1 MDLRITYPRGED
13 FIVLSH
19 KRVMSITDQTLK
31 VYLTEEE
38 QQLYQAALVDFYLSR
53 SYGSDLYLT
62 KYVEPGIQQEA
73 GVFYSV
79 PSNIE
84 AVCRKDPNII
94 DLAQV
99 TVESTM
105 RALIDAAR
113 AEFPD
118 GDNSGGNIK
127 GGRDELN
134 SKVNSDFSVYE
145 VEEEKREQE
154 AANAE
159 NGGNSS
165 LITDVTTSNRHFMR
179 LTEDGAPF
187 GFYQNIS
194 IFVTDATADEMWQTI
209 DHKPGDFDHIIMD
222 NLYNESTDL
231 IIYVQGAGVEASDE
245 YLFDTFEDMQ
255 LICMGKGKNA
265 VPYSK
270 ELMENLEKIEYYRQ
284 LIVPSPGMVNVLAK
298 MLAEPL
304 KMPIKNIVKVAN
316 KK

>member
-1 MDLRITYPRGED
+1 M
-13 FIVLSH
+13 
-19 KRVMSITDQTLK
+19 
-31 VYLTEEE
+31 
-38 QQLYQAALVDFYLSR
+38 
-53 SYGSDLYLT
+53 
-62 KYVEPGIQQEA
+62 
-73 GVFYSV
+73 

-84 AVCRKDPNII
+84 AVCRKGPNII

-165 LITDVTTSNRHFMR
+165 LITDVTT
-179 LTEDGAPF
+179 G
-187 GFYQNIS
+187 
-194 IFVTDATADEMWQTI
+194 
-209 DHKPGDFDHIIMD
+209 
-222 NLYNESTDL
+222 
-231 IIYVQGAGVEASDE
+231 VQ
-245 YLFDTFEDMQ
+245 
-255 LICMGKGKNA
+255 
-265 VPYSK
+265 
-270 ELMENLEKIEYYRQ
+270 
-284 LIVPSPGMVNVLAK
+284 
-298 MLAEPL
+298 
-304 KMPIKNIVKVAN
+304 
-316 KK
+316 

>member
-1 MDLRITYPRGED
+1 MQISVFGRTD
-13 FIVLSH
+13 
-19 KRVMSITDQTLK
+19 KRACIYTLMK
-31 VYLTEEE
+31 ILQPLGDV
-38 QQLYQAALVDFYLSR
+38 
-53 SYGSDLYLT
+53 
-62 KYVEPGIQQEA
+62 
-73 GVFYSV
+73 
-79 PSNIE
+79 
-84 AVCRKDPNII
+84 AVI
-94 DLAQV
+94 
-99 TVESTM
+99 
-105 RALIDAAR
+105 
-113 AEFPD
+113 
-118 GDNSGGNIK
+118 
-127 GGRDELN
+127 
-134 SKVNSDFSVYE
+134 
-145 VEEEKREQE
+145 
-154 AANAE
+154 
-159 NGGNSS
+159 
-165 LITDVTTSNRHFMR
+165 TSNRHFMR

-231 IIYVQGAGVEASDE
+231 IIYVQGVGVEASDE

>member
-1 MDLRITYPRGED
+1 MLPLNMWCPQKRNLPAELRRFWRNILIWSMRKMA
-13 FIVLSH
+13 LS
-19 KRVMSITDQTLK
+19 
-31 VYLTEEE
+31 
-38 QQLYQAALVDFYLSR
+38 
-53 SYGSDLYLT
+53 
-62 KYVEPGIQQEA
+62 A
-73 GVFYSV
+73 GFS
-79 PSNIE
+79 
-84 AVCRKDPNII
+84 
-94 DLAQV
+94 
-99 TVESTM
+99 
-105 RALIDAAR
+105 
-113 AEFPD
+113 FPLPFLW
-118 GDNSGGNIK
+118 
-127 GGRDELN
+127 GGRPP
-134 SKVNSDFSVYE
+134 
-145 VEEEKREQE
+145 
-154 AANAE
+154 
-159 NGGNSS
+159 GGGGGF
-165 LITDVTTSNRHFMR
+165 TKKNRHFMR